1 MKQEK
6 AERERS
12 RPPRLR
18 LGQERRWE
26 TRAAPPLQGPASLGP
41 PPTCPP
47 GLLTRASGA
56 AGARTLGMEARVRGS
71 VGEGL
76 PASVEGGGGQARPAG
91 RVSPL
96 RAGSEDIA
104 GEGAGGRPC
113 PGPLGKARL
122 PLLSAQ
128 PPRKQSRVGVKFW
141 WCPAPPGGPHPSP
154 AGRLD
159 STPAARP
166 SLPYPSLGGLP
177 NSSQLSVLSFPI
189 PFFSYLSPFLSACFA
204 CARFGLSFP
213 HSVSCFSWLGS
224 LFIRMLFILFLFS
237 FFCQPYPQSL
247 LPYLPIAPVSV
258 ARPPYNLWVLCLS
271 PSRLWGLPFIP
282 CPPFRVLM

>member
-1 MKQEK
+1 MLRLLRRARPPSGRRRRARRASSPGQ
-6 AERERS
+6 AER
-12 RPPRLR
+12 
-18 LGQERRWE
+18 
-26 TRAAPPLQGPASLGP
+26 QGRGP
-41 PPTCPP
+41 P
-47 GLLTRASGA
+47 GWRRGSGA
-56 AGARTLGMEARVRGS
+56 AWGRG
-71 VGEGL
+71 
-76 PASVEGGGGQARPAG
+76 PRASVEGGGGQARPAG

-113 PGPLGKARL
+113 PGRLGKARL
-122 PLLSAQ
+122 LSAH

-141 WCPAPPGGPHPSP
+141 WCPAPPGGPLPSP

-204 CARFGLSFP
+204 YARFGLSFP
-213 HSVSCFSWLGS
+213 HSVSCFSWLRS

-247 LPYLPIAPVSV
+247 LPYPPIAPVSV
-258 ARPPYNLWVLCLS
+258 VPPPYSLWVLCLS
-271 PSRLWGLPFIP
+271 PSRPWGLPFIP
-282 CPPFRVLM
+282 CPPFRVLI